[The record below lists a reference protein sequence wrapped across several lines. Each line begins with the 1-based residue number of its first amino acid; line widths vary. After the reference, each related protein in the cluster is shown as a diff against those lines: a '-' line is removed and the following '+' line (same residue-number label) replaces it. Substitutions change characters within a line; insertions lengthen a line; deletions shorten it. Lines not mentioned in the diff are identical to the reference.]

1 MDNFDLRKFLAE
13 NKLTTNSRLN
23 EEAFDITKEVQ
34 LGDVLVDV
42 QGDMYEVVAI
52 SPSQVE
58 LEPFNFKGDNSI
70 FPDDFGNDVSIEDF
84 WQHLTAREEEEP
96 KGPFGEPW
104 DTNYFGNHIKK
115 SKPLKENT
123 FKVGQ
128 EVTYLG
134 HPAVVTATKE
144 YNGRNFVSVSYDKG
158 TGKTKASNILATS
171 GDVKPLK
178 AEIKKLDFAF
188 IDGTTRLY
196 ATYVYLKDGRENQWD
211 KKLGTQETEE
221 LLKSLGINIEFDY
234 YNIGSIIAALKEKGI
249 EATDS
254 EFDVS

>member
-104 DTNYFGNHIKK
+104 DTNYFGNHIKE

-128 EVTYLG
+128 KVTYLG

-158 TGKTKASNILATS
+158 TGKRKASNILATS
-171 GDVKPLK
+171 GDVKPVNEEVGGLESIK
-178 AEIKKLDFAF
+178 AKLEADPKNEYLNFIHEPERDQIRVGGKEGAKHDFVLRNEKEDFGSYELFNIDDDDRGLIVHISRKK
-188 IDGTTRLY
+188 
-196 ATYVYLKDGRENQWD
+196 
-211 KKLGTQETEE
+211 
-221 LLKSLGINIEFDY
+221 
-234 YNIGSIIAALKEKGI
+234 
-249 EATDS
+249 
-254 EFDVS
+254 